1 MPRYTYIA
9 KSQPQKTVQGDIE
22 AESEQ
27 DAINRLAKMGYFPIS
42 IQSEDLSLYRQ
53 GLWHVRKASSKDTAI
68 ILRQLSILIESGVN
82 VLSSLE
88 IIAKQISN
96 KYLKT
101 VLRDVIEKI
110 KGGKSLSE
118 SLSSHPYLFSQLYT
132 SMINSGEIGGNLEPT
147 LRRLADFLEK
157 EEEFR
162 NSVRSALAYPAFV
175 FIVGAMTVIILVGF
189 VIPRLITMFEDM
201 GQILP
206 LPTRI
211 LINLSGFLRGFW
223 WLILAIIFIF
233 IFLLRRI
240 THRPQGKIQLDR
252 LRLKLPVWGEI
263 VLKTEISRLMRTLS
277 LLLSGGIAVVY
288 ALDISTSVVENQILR
303 IEVQKFKGQIS
314 SGLSFSKCLKDSN
327 LFPAFVTNIVSVGE
341 ESGSLEKSFLRIAD
355 DYENEVGRSL
365 KTLTRLLEPVI
376 ILTMGLIVGFIVL
389 SMLLPI
395 FQINLIVR

>member
-252 LRLKLPVWGEI
+252 LKLKLPVWGEI

-288 ALDISTSVVENQILR
+288 ALDISTSVVGNQILR